1 MSSNVISFVPQLK
14 CCAYIAYICFKMRQP
29 YSPIF
34 YVNNFTSAVFFF
46 FIEGFLAKREPDSM
60 VKI

>member
-14 CCAYIAYICFKMRQP
+14 CCAYIAYICFKMQQP

-46 FIEGFLAKREPDSM
+46 IEGFLAKREPDSM
-60 VKI
+60 AKI